1 METPRFFQ
9 VFDQDLAPAAVPS
22 GSRHFAFGPF
32 QLDLEKHTLS
42 RGDNALA
49 LPPKCF
55 DLLCILVQSKGEL
68 LEKNRLM
75 QQLWPDTYVEEANLS
90 NLIALLRKALGDSP
104 SNSQYVQTVPKLG
117 YRFKAAVDREPGNA
131 APRLSPAIAPSSVL
145 RIIVFPFR
153 VRPDLNELEHLG
165 YSLPESISS
174 SLSELNAFAVRAMQV
189 AMRFDPVRWEPRQV
203 AKEAD
208 VDYIITGTLAR
219 SETGLQAAVQLMR
232 AASGTLL
239 WSKSWNIETHE
250 IISLHRAVVQHTV
263 DSLVKSCSEPQ
274 SAQDSGMP
282 GQSEAFNAYLLANQL
297 SLKRTPDNMRLAR
310 DLYLSCV
317 EKDPDFAPA
326 WARLGRCYHFLYKLG
341 SREERNPDLSAAAFH
356 RAFAI
361 QPDLVLAH
369 SLCTPVQADLGE
381 AQQAM
386 VRLLTALQTHP
397 NSPELLAGLVHACRY
412 CGQLE
417 ASLAAHKRA
426 IEVDPNARTSVAH
439 SFFAKGDYE
448 RALFWYGT
456 GAGLYL
462 DALALACM
470 GRNREAQTLLWSRRE
485 QFHLMSGAM
494 ASLDAWLGNDRAKG
508 VAALETALKN
518 DHPEPELQFYMGRQ
532 ASVFGA
538 TSLANAFLRRAVE
551 AGYWSSYCMQAD
563 PWFAG
568 ARNTPEF
575 QSILETARRHEAE
588 ARSAFVDCRGEWL
601 LSLLPA

>member
-9 VFDQDLAPAAVPS
+9 VFDQDLTPAAVPS

-42 RGDNALA
+42 HGENALA

-55 DLLCILVQSKGEL
+55 DLLCILVQSNGEL

-90 NLIALLRKALGDSP
+90 NLVALLRKALGDSP
-104 SNSQYVQTVPKLG
+104 SNAKYVQTVPKLG
-117 YRFKAAVDREPGNA
+117 YRFKASVDRERRAA
-131 APRLSPAIAPSSVL
+131 APRPPEIAPPSIL

-153 VRPDLNELEHLG
+153 VRPDLNGLEHLG

-174 SLSELNAFAVRAMQV
+174 SLSELNAFAVRSMQV
-189 AMRFDPVRWEPRQV
+189 AMRFDPIRWEPRQV
-203 AKEAD
+203 AEEAD
-208 VDYIITGTLAR
+208 VDYIITGALAR

-239 WSKSWNIETHE
+239 WSKSWNIESHE
-250 IISLHRAVVQHTV
+250 IISLHRAVVQLTV
-263 DSLVKSCSEPQ
+263 NCLVKSCSAEPPSTQ
-274 SAQDSGMP
+274 NSEGP
-282 GQSEAFNAYLLANQL
+282 GRSEAFNAYLLANQL

-317 EKDPDFAPA
+317 EKDPMFAPA

-341 SREERNPDLSAAAFH
+341 SREERNPDLAAGAFQS
-356 RAFAI
+356 AFAI

-369 SLCTPVQADLGE
+369 SLCTPVQADLGQ

-386 VRLLTALQTHP
+386 VRLLTALQPHQ

-412 CGQLE
+412 CGLLD

-426 IEVDPNARTSVAH
+426 LEVDPTARTSAAH
-439 SFFAKGDYE
+439 SFFAMGDYE

-462 DALALACM
+462 DALALTCM
-470 GRNREAQTLLWSRRE
+470 GRTREAQTLLWSRRE

-494 ASLDAWLGNDRAKG
+494 AALDAWLCNDRDGG

-518 DHPEPELQFYMGRQ
+518 DHPEPELQFYMARQ
-532 ASVFGA
+532 ASLFEA
-538 TSLANAFLRRAVE
+538 TSLANEFLRRSVD
-551 AGYWSSYCMQAD
+551 AGYWSSYCMEED

-568 ARNTPEF
+568 IRNTSEF
-575 QSILETARRHEAE
+575 RSILEAAKRHEAE
-588 ARSAFVDCRGEWL
+588 ARAAFVDCQGDRL
-601 LSLLPA
+601 FPLLPA